1 MRRGAAFRRV
11 RARTLRNEES
21 KMCHTSRMALYK
33 LKSARACF
41 GAAFCFGLC
50 LFPTARD
57 RGGAGRPNLNF
68 KLKGDSRDFSL
79 HAPLFFQEKHRQI
92 LQRSAL
98 DYASMNVHG
107 FQVLAENGDPGGL
120 FFIDFTPAAAAA
132 SRAFVRWR
140 QTPEAD
146 ALRPALPPSTRSA

>member
-21 KMCHTSRMALYK
+21 KMCHTSRVALYK

-50 LFPTARD
+50 LFPTARRD
-57 RGGAGRPNLNF
+57 RGA
-68 KLKGDSRDFSL
+68 KLELQVERRQPGFFSL

>member
-1 MRRGAAFRRV
+1 V
-11 RARTLRNEES
+11 RARVLEQPSVSGCVCSQRP
-21 KMCHTSRMALYK
+21 A
-33 LKSARACF
+33 
-41 GAAFCFGLC
+41 
-50 LFPTARD
+50 
-57 RGGAGRPNLNF
+57 GGAIAAA
-68 KLKGDSRDFSL
+68 KLELQVERRQPGFFSL